1 MRAWTQ
7 LLLLSAL
14 ACTGCDDDSPRYA
27 GLSFDVQSAP
37 PVPVSV
43 ESDRIEL
50 VTGLAVK
57 VGVDPISAGEGDYS
71 GRDLVALR
79 AQDGD
84 LLAVYATEDAREFVL
99 VGLREGDTCLQ
110 VKINRQE
117 RECIDVRILPSGE

>member
-1 MRAWTQ
+1 
-7 LLLLSAL
+7 
-14 ACTGCDDDSPRYA
+14 
-27 GLSFDVQSAP
+27 
-37 PVPVSV
+37 VSV

-50 VTGLAVK
+50 VAGLAVK

-79 AQDGD
+79 AEDTD
-84 LLAVYATEDAREFVL
+84 LLAVYAAEDAREFVL

-117 RECIDVRILPSGE
+117 RECIDVTILPSGE